1 MILLLSYKGCMD
13 TSIDLDQLASDLATH
28 GIGANEHALARL
40 ARDGRDA
47 GASAVAVAVLGD
59 RREPWPARIRAFTLV
74 ARHLTRPP
82 QVTTAATAPSA
93 A

>member
-1 MILLLSYKGCMD
+1 MEN
-13 TSIDLDQLASDLATH
+13 SIDLDQLASDLATH
-28 GIGANEHALARL
+28 GVEANEHALARL
-40 ARDGRDA
+40 AREGRDA

-82 QVTTAATAPSA
+82 QLAAPTAAA
-93 A
+93 

>member
-1 MILLLSYKGCMD
+1 VDIPSSYNGRMD
-13 TSIDLDQLASDLATH
+13 TSLDLDQLASDLATH
-28 GIGANEHALARL
+28 GVAANEHALARL
-40 ARDGRDA
+40 ARDGRQA
-47 GASAVAVAVLGD
+47 GASPIAVAVLGD

-82 QVTTAATAPSA
+82 QATAPTA

>member
-1 MILLLSYKGCMD
+1 MNLLRAYKGRMD

-28 GIGANEHALARL
+28 GVGANEHALARL
-40 ARDGRDA
+40 AREGREA
-47 GASAVAVAVLGD
+47 GASRIAVAVLGD

-82 QVTTAATAPSA
+82 QVATSNAA
-93 A
+93 

>member
-1 MILLLSYKGCMD
+1 MEN
-13 TSIDLDQLASDLATH
+13 SIDIDQLASDLATH
-28 GIGANEHALARL
+28 GVEANEHGLARL
-40 ARDGRDA
+40 AREGREA
-47 GASAVAVAVLGD
+47 GASPIAIAVLGD

-82 QVTTAATAPSA
+82 QATAASSA

>member
-1 MILLLSYKGCMD
+1 MENS
-13 TSIDLDQLASDLATH
+13 TDLDQLASDLATH
-28 GIGANEHALARL
+28 GVAANEHALARL
-40 ARDGRDA
+40 AREGRDA
-47 GASAVAVAVLGD
+47 GASAIAVAVLGD

-82 QVTTAATAPSA
+82 QAVTPSA